1 MARHKTHGSIMQV
14 LQFGPFPCF
23 EPCLHW
29 RSVTI
34 AHGGVL
40 PKIHTV
46 LLPKNSKK
54 SPKKPITE
62 SEEF

>member
-1 MARHKTHGSIMQV
+1 MQV